1 MHISLIALTW
11 KSTKQDWDCI
21 TKATYAAFP
30 WAIKRNKAFLK
41 HALKTKILHF
51 KKFYTLKMI
60 VILQKHKITDV
71 EDLQ

>member
-1 MHISLIALTW
+1 MHINLIALTW

-51 KKFYTLKMI
+51 KNDCD
-60 VILQKHKITDV
+60 IT
-71 EDLQ
+71 ET